1 MIDLTEEQQCELGKA
16 ELARLRDPRTN
27 ETYVLVRADTYERM
41 RAILDGAAKRVG
53 WDDPALDA
61 YEQYRKKT

>member
-1 MIDLTEEQQCELGKA
+1 MIDLTEEQQGELEKA

-27 ETYVLVRADTYERM
+27 ETYVLVRADVYARM
-41 RAILDGAAKRVG
+41 RAILDGATKRAG
-53 WDDPALDA
+53 WDDPALDG